1 MSSVSAPTRFAR
13 SEVASPANVRGTLA
27 GVADPPAAE
36 RVALLVT
43 CVADVVAPEAAV
55 ATVRVLRAAGAEV
68 EVPAGQTCCGQ
79 PAWNAGFAAEAARV
93 ARPTLDALEAAL
105 DEGADAV
112 VVPSGSCACMVR
124 RFWGDLFSAV
134 GDEPTAERA
143 RSVAARTVELT
154 EWLDG
159 RDLPTLTA
167 PSPARVVRHRG
178 CHLHRELGVTEAPG
192 AALDRVAGVEVE
204 PWPDEERCCGFGGAF
219 SVKLPEV
226 AEAMAD
232 EKLRSL
238 PRSPDG
244 GPTTIVST
252 DVSCLLHLAG
262 RAEATGVPV
271 EVRHVAEV
279 LAGALPPSSPTVAG
293 PPS

>member
-1 MSSVSAPTRFAR
+1 MTDPAP
-13 SEVASPANVRGTLA
+13 
-27 GVADPPAAE
+27 

-55 ATVRVLRAAGAEV
+55 ATVRVLRAAGAGV

-93 ARPTLDALEAAL
+93 ARPTLTALEAAL
-105 DEGADAV
+105 ADGADAV

-124 RFWGDLFSAV
+124 RFWPDLFEAV
-134 GDEPTAERA
+134 GDDEAADRA
-143 RSVAARTVELT
+143 RAVAARTVELT

-159 RDLPTLTA
+159 RDLPALAA
-167 PSPARVVRHRG
+167 PAPARVVRHRG
-178 CHLHRELGVTEAPG
+178 CHLQRELGVVAPPG
-192 AALDRVAGVEVE
+192 AALDRVADVEVE
-204 PWPDEERCCGFGGAF
+204 PWADEERCCGFGGAF

-238 PRSPDG
+238 PRDADG
-244 GPTTIVST
+244 SPTTIVST

-271 EVRHVAEV
+271 EVRHIAEV
-279 LAGALPPSSPTVAG
+279 LADALPSPSGASPSG
-293 PPS
+293 PTGGPAS